1 MTRVLKKKRNSL
13 PLPSSGRG
21 LLFFFFFFTGRRG
34 GISLE
39 NKISERGAVLDDDGA
54 SEVQDLAGPGFPGA
68 DGERQEPMQP
78 RTGVP
83 ARPAMARPR
92 VFGGR

>member
-1 MTRVLKKKRNSL
+1 MTRVLKKKETASPSP
-13 PLPSSGRG
+13 PLAGGSD
-21 LLFFFFFFTGRRG
+21 FFFFFFTGRRG
-34 GISLE
+34 GISPE
-39 NKISERGAVLDDDGA
+39 NKISERGAVPDDDGA